1 MQVINDNLEK
11 TNDQKQNK
19 KEYTQMTN
27 MNEPQ
32 IFFYCGKNVRTS
44 WKDGELWW
52 VLKDVCEVLGISNSR
67 DIAARLEEDE
77 KGVISIDTLGGRQKL
92 TIINEYG
99 LYKVILRS
107 DKPEARKFQ
116 HWITHEVLPQ
126 IRKRGAYITREKA
139 EELLN
144 DPDVL
149 IDMLNAIK
157 KEREEKEQLQNKIDD
172 DKPKVVFAD
181 AVSATKDTILI
192 RDLAKIL
199 KGNGIEIGEKRL
211 FELLRRGGFLIKKDG
226 ADFNS
231 PTQKSMELGLFTLT
245 ENVIER
251 ISGEI
256 ILSKTSRVT
265 GKGQRYFINYFLSKK
280 GDVL

>member
-1 MQVINDNLEK
+1 M
-11 TNDQKQNK
+11 
-19 KEYTQMTN
+19 
-27 MNEPQ
+27 
-32 IFFYCGKNVRTS
+32 
-44 WKDGELWW
+44 
-52 VLKDVCEVLGISNSR
+52 
-67 DIAARLEEDE
+67 
-77 KGVISIDTLGGRQKL
+77 
-92 TIINEYG
+92 
-99 LYKVILRS
+99 RS
-107 DKPEARKFQ
+107 DKPEAKKFQ
-116 HWITHEVLPQ
+116 HWITHEVLPS
-126 IRKRGAYITREKA
+126 IRKCGAYITREKA

-172 DKPKVVFAD
+172 DKPKVVFAN

-211 FELLRRGGFLIKKDG
+211 FEQLRRNGFLIKKDG

-251 ISGEI
+251 IS
-256 ILSKTSRVT
+256 
-265 GKGQRYFINYFLSKK
+265 
-280 GDVL
+280 

>member
-1 MQVINDNLEK
+1 MEIINDNLGK

-19 KEYTQMTN
+19 KEYMQMTN

-32 IFFYCGKNVRTS
+32 IFSYCGKNVRTS

-52 VLKDVCEVLGISNSR
+52 VLKDICEVLGISNSR

-116 HWITHEVLPQ
+116 HWITHEVLPS
-126 IRKRGAYITREKA
+126 IRKNGAYITHEKA

-172 DKPKVVFAD
+172 DKPKVVFAN

-211 FELLRRGGFLIKKDG
+211 FEQLRRGGFLIKKDG